1 MFVYPHDRAPM
12 YYFFTEISCGHLT
25 IEFLRY
31 PVSSATNNDADHSQW
46 RELLMSFGNV
56 KTLCVENEFLRQVS
70 RCLQV
75 DDEESPMAL
84 LAELKELEY
93 STFGVT
99 ASAFKISIDARQNAG
114 HPITLVLRRSHLP
127 LG

>member
-1 MFVYPHDRAPM
+1 
-12 YYFFTEISCGHLT
+12 
-25 IEFLRY
+25 
-31 PVSSATNNDADHSQW
+31 
-46 RELLMSFGNV
+46 MSFGNV

-84 LAELKELEY
+84 LPELKELEY

-99 ASAFKISIDARQNAG
+99 ASAFKTSINAHQNAG

-127 LG
+127 LEWS